1 MIVATA
7 RRRAA
12 LQNLPSPLT
21 ASGLSTTPVAEAM
34 AKRKRKIHLSE
45 LQLAVIRVLWMRGEA
60 STAEVVSDLG
70 VERKLAQ
77 TTVATLLTRLGK
89 RGLLGQRRDGRTLI
103 YRALVTEADVQ
114 RSMVADLVANLF
126 QGDAAAL
133 VAHLVREQDVAPG
146 DVARV
151 RARLKETDRG

>member
-1 MIVATA
+1 
-7 RRRAA
+7 
-12 LQNLPSPLT
+12 
-21 ASGLSTTPVAEAM
+21 M
-34 AKRKRKIHLSE
+34 AKRKRKVHLSE
-45 LQLAVIRVLWMRGEA
+45 LQLAVIRVLWKRGEA
-60 STAEVVSDLG
+60 STAEVVADLG
-70 VERKLAQ
+70 VERRLAQ

-89 RGLLGQRRDGRTLI
+89 RGLLAQRRDGRTLI

-126 QGDAAAL
+126 QGDAVAL

-151 RARLKETDRG
+151 RARLKESDRG

>member
-1 MIVATA
+1 MP
-7 RRRAA
+7 R
-12 LQNLPSPLT
+12 
-21 ASGLSTTPVAEAM
+21 
-34 AKRKRKIHLSE
+34 RKRRIHLSE
-45 LQLAVIRVLWMRGEA
+45 LQLAVMRVLWKRGEA

-70 VERKLAQ
+70 LERRLAQ
-77 TTVATLLTRLGK
+77 TTVATLLTRLGR

-103 YRALVTEADVQ
+103 YRPRITEADVQ